1 MQTHYITSAN
11 TTYDGTAFQI
21 ALSGEEIINLSN
33 LMEGTYEIVAYLELT
48 SSNGA
53 NRMSNFIPIEF
64 SNIISI
70 TLENERT
77 IDDKTVTYEIN
88 ISTETKN
95 AIISVNIKENEQ

>member
-11 TTYDGTAFQI
+11 ATYDGTAFQI
-21 ALSGEEIINLSN
+21 ALSGKEIINLSN

-48 SSNGA
+48 TSNGA

-64 SNIISI
+64 SNNISI

-88 ISTETKN
+88 

>member
-11 TTYDGTAFQI
+11 ATYDGTTFQI
-21 ALSGEEIINLSN
+21 ALSGEEKINLSN
-33 LMEGTYEIVAYLELT
+33 LMEETYEIVTYLELT

-64 SNIISI
+64 SNSISI

-88 ISTETKN
+88 IST
-95 AIISVNIKENEQ
+95 

>member
-11 TTYDGTAFQI
+11 ATYDGTAFQI

-48 SSNGA
+48 TSNGA

-64 SNIISI
+64 SN
-70 TLENERT
+70 
-77 IDDKTVTYEIN
+77 N
-88 ISTETKN
+88 I
-95 AIISVNIKENEQ
+95 Q